1 MKNIELISELITGRV
16 KPRIYAFTTNTIPN
30 YLKVGDTYR
39 ALSVRL
45 DEWRKHFPNLQQV
58 YSNSASIDDKIFF
71 RDYAVHDFLIHEKGK
86 YRLLLEDMN
95 CFPSGTYYSK
105 EFFKDTT
112 KADLEEAIIDIQT
125 SYKNN
130 DNKYQFYNANTS
142 LPETYT
148 YASTGRWTP
157 RPNQQEA
164 INNFINAVDAGRTNL
179 LMYAVMRFGKSFT
192 AMCCAKAKNLNKV
205 LVVSAKADVR
215 EEWKKTVQSADN
227 FNSDYV
233 FLSSEELLRAENI
246 VTDTLASEKGVV
258 LFLTLQDLQ
267 GTDIK
272 SKHKSVFETE
282 FDLLIID
289 ETHYG
294 ARAESYGRVI
304 RTANTVKDINLNL
317 SDDGDDSVDADVMD
331 KQIKELK
338 VRIKLHLSGT
348 PYRILMGSEFAKEDI
363 ISFCQFSDIVAEQEL
378 WDKQHISYEDDKYI
392 GEDEDEYQEWDNPY
406 FGFPQMIRFAF
417 TPNESALRILENIK
431 QSGSTYV
438 LSELL
443 KPMSI
448 KKSTEGSHKK
458 FIHEQEVLDL
468 FEAIDGSKD
477 DESIFAFLNYDKIHE
492 GKMCR
497 HIVIVLPYCA
507 SCDALEELITANKT
521 SFKNLGDY
529 EIINISGVDG
539 GRTYKTVQSIKD
551 KIKNCE
557 KLDQKTI
564 TLTVNR
570 MLTGSTVEQ
579 WDTMIFL
586 KDTSSPQEY
595 DQAIFRLQN
604 QYIRSYVN
612 KDGKVIK
619 FNMKPQTLL
628 VDFDPH
634 RMFIMQ
640 EQKSLIYNVNTDSSG
655 NQHLR
660 DRIASELTIS
670 PIITVNKGK
679 IQQVSAAN
687 IMAVVSEYSS
697 SRGVKD
703 EANDIPVDDKLFDID
718 EIKAEIER
726 QAELGSKGGLK
737 AEAYEGK
744 STGLDSPDEGSGNGN
759 GNANENETGT
769 NGGNDTDNSSST
781 DVEKHVQILRNK
793 FKTYYSRILFF
804 AYLTEKKVTSLS
816 DIIDI
821 SAEPDSQRI
830 MKNLDIDIDV
840 LELIFSHM
848 YPFILS
854 NLDFKIQNINA
865 LSHDDRLPAMDRAI
879 TAMGKFGKLSESE
892 ITTPISVATEMIS
905 LIPDEAFT
913 TLMEDEKYI
922 LDIASKMGEFAIA
935 IFNRCSTLGLDI
947 NLYKDKILSIPTSSV
962 AYEFTRKVYSILGMD
977 ISSIAKKFTSYDLLN
992 IVDDTKNID
1001 YNRIRKLLS
1010 QKNCFADISLDYYIE
1025 EDKNLKFN
1033 AIVGNPP
1040 YQEDD
1045 GGAGASAKPLY
1056 PYFVNMVKKCSPD
1069 YSTLIIPSKWY
1080 AGGKG
1085 LADFRNSMLHDINIR
1100 ELHDCIHPEDI
1111 FPDTNNRG
1119 GICYLLWD
1127 NKYNNTVNSDKVKI
1141 VTHEED
1147 GHQFVDSRLLITRDL
1162 DIFIRN
1168 SKAISIL
1175 DKVMPEDG
1183 SVKPL
1188 SDIISPRKPFGLEGN
1203 FIKSS
1208 KFHISDKGLSKP
1220 IVCYGKAKSRGFIE
1234 RSSVCSHIEW
1244 ADVWKVYMPYANN
1257 IGTELNDDNQ
1267 NTFVGEPGSCCT
1279 ETFLSVG
1286 HTLGLSE
1293 KMANNLSGYMRT
1305 KFARFLLSLAKIS
1318 QHGTSKTYRFVPI
1331 VDFSEKWTDEKLY
1344 KHFGLSQE
1352 EINCIETSIKEM

>member
-1 MKNIELISELITGRV
+1 MENIELISELITGRV
-16 KPRIYAFTTNTIPN
+16 KPHIYAFITNTIPN

-39 ALSVRL
+39 ALAVRL
-45 DEWRKHFPNLQQV
+45 NEWRRHFPNLQQV
-58 YSNSASIDDKIFF
+58 YSNLASIDDDIFF
-71 RDYAVHDFLIHEKGK
+71 RDYAVHDYLVNDKGK
-86 YRLLLEDMN
+86 YRLLLEDMAG
-95 CFPSGTYYSK
+95 FPPGTYYSK

-112 KADLEEAIIDIQT
+112 KADVEEAIIDIQT

-130 DNKYQFYNANTS
+130 DNKYQFYNANTA
-142 LPETYT
+142 LPETYM
-148 YASTGRWTP
+148 YASTGYWTP

-164 INNFINAVDAGRTNL
+164 IDNFINAVDAGRTNL

-192 AMCCAKAKNLNKV
+192 AMCCAKAKSLNKV

-227 FNSDYV
+227 FNNDYL
-233 FLSSEELLRAENI
+233 FLSSEELLRDENV
-246 VTDTLASEKGVV
+246 VTDTLVAGKGVV

-267 GTDIK
+267 GTEIK
-272 SKHKSVFETE
+272 TKHKSVFEND

-294 ARAESYGRVI
+294 ARAESYGQVI
-304 RTANTVKDINLNL
+304 KMANTVKDINLKL
-317 SDDGDDSVDADVMD
+317 SDDGDDSVDANVVDE
-331 KQIKELK
+331 QIKELK

-378 WDKQHISYEDDKYI
+378 WDKQHISFEDDKYI
-392 GEDEDEYQEWDNPY
+392 EEDEDKYQEWDNPY

-417 TPNESALRILENIK
+417 TPNESALRVLENLK
-431 QSGSTYV
+431 QNGSTYA

-448 KKSTEGSHKK
+448 KKSSDESHKR
-458 FIHEQEVLDL
+458 FIHEREVLDL

-477 DESIFAFLNYDKIHE
+477 DESIFAFLDYDKIHE

-497 HIVIVLPYCA
+497 HMVIVLPYCA
-507 SCDALEELITANKT
+507 SCDALEELITVNKS

-557 KLDQKTI
+557 KSDQKTI

-570 MLTGSTVEQ
+570 MLTGSTIEQ

-595 DQAIFRLQN
+595 DQAVFRLQN
-604 QYIRSYVN
+604 QYVQSYV
-612 KDGKVIK
+612 DETGRVIK

-660 DRIASELTIS
+660 DRMASELTIS
-670 PIITVNKGK
+670 PIITINKGK
-679 IQQVSAAN
+679 IQQVSATD
-687 IMAVVSEYSS
+687 IMDVVSEYSS

-703 EANDIPVDDKLFDID
+703 EANDIPVDDNLFDID
-718 EIKAEIER
+718 EIKLEIER

-737 AEAYEGK
+737 TEAHEGNGI
-744 STGLDSPDEGSGNGN
+744 GLDNPDEGNDNGD
-759 GNANENETGT
+759 T
-769 NGGNDTDNSSST
+769 NGIGTGSDGGSDTDTSSTT
-781 DVEKHVQILRNK
+781 DVEDQIQILRNK

-804 AYLTEKKVTSLS
+804 AYLTEKEVTSLA

-821 SAEPDSQRI
+821 STELDSQRI
-830 MKNLDIDIDV
+830 MKNLDIDIDILKLMV
-840 LELIFSHM
+840 SHM
-848 YPFILS
+848 YPFILTA
-854 NLDFKIQNINA
+854 LDYKIQNINV
-865 LSHDDRLPAMDRAI
+865 LSHDESIPAMERAI

-892 ITTPISVATEMIS
+892 ITTPISVATEMIA
-905 LIPDEAFT
+905 LIPDEAF
-913 TLMEDEKYI
+913 LSLLEDDSHI

-935 IFNRCSTLGLDI
+935 IFNRCSSLGIDI
-947 NLYKDKILSIPTSSV
+947 NLYKDKILSVPTSSV
-962 AYEFTRKVYSILGMD
+962 AYEFTRKVYAILGMD
-977 ISSIAKKFTSYDLLN
+977 ISCIAEQFTSYDLLN
-992 IVDDTKNID
+992 IVDDAENID

-1010 QKNCFADISLDYYIE
+1010 QKICFVDISLDCDTE
-1025 EDKNLKFN
+1025 EVETLKFN

-1045 GGAGASAKPLY
+1045 GGAGASARPLY
-1056 PYFVNMVKKCSPD
+1056 PYFVNMAKTCSPD

-1085 LADFRNSMLHDINIR
+1085 LDDFRHSMLHDIKIR

-1127 NKYNNTVNSDKVKI
+1127 DKYNNTVNSDKVKI
-1141 VTHEED
+1141 VTHEEN
-1147 GHQFVDSRLLITRDL
+1147 GNLYVDSRLLITRDL

-1183 SVKPL
+1183 SIKPL

-1203 FIKSS
+1203 FVKTSG
-1208 KFHISDKGLSKP
+1208 FHNSEKGLSDP
-1220 IVCYGKAKSRGFIE
+1220 VVCYGKAKARGFIE
-1234 RSSVCSHIEW
+1234 RASVCSNVKW
-1244 ADVWKVYMPYANN
+1244 VDTWKVYMPYANN

-1267 NTFVGEPGSCCT
+1267 NTFIGEPGSCCT

-1286 HTLGLSE
+1286 HTLGLTE
-1293 KMANNLSGYMRT
+1293 NMAKNLSGYMRT

-1331 VDFSEKWTDEKLY
+1331 VDFNEEWTDEKLY
-1344 KHFGLSQE
+1344 KQFGLSQE
-1352 EINCIETSIKEM
+1352 EINCIEVIIKEM

>member
-1 MKNIELISELITGRV
+1 MENIELISELITGRV
-16 KPRIYAFTTNTIPN
+16 KPYIYAFTTNTIPN

-39 ALSVRL
+39 ALAVRL
-45 DEWRKHFPNLQQV
+45 NEWRKHFPNLQQV
-58 YSNSASIDDKIFF
+58 YSNPASIDDEIFF
-71 RDYAVHDFLIHEKGK
+71 RDYAVHDFLEHEKGK
-86 YRLLLEDMN
+86 YRLLNKDMVD
-95 CFPSGTYYSK
+95 FPPGTYYSK

-112 KADLEEAIIDIQT
+112 KDDVEEAIVDIQT

-130 DNKYQFYNANTS
+130 DNKYQFYNANTF
-142 LPETYT
+142 LPETYA
-148 YASTGRWTP
+148 YASTGPWDP
-157 RPNQQEA
+157 RPNQKEV
-164 INNFINAVDAGRTNL
+164 IDNFVNAVDAGRTNL

-227 FNSDYV
+227 FNSNYV
-233 FLSSEELLRAENI
+233 FLSSEELLRNENI
-246 VTDTLASEKGVV
+246 VTDTLSAGKGIV

-267 GTDIK
+267 GTEIK
-272 SKHKSVFETE
+272 TKHKNVFENE

-317 SDDGDDSVDADVMD
+317 SVDGDDSVDANVVED
-331 KQIKELK
+331 QIKELK

-392 GEDEDEYQEWDNPY
+392 DEDEDKYQEWDNPY

-417 TPNESALRILENIK
+417 TPNESALRILENKK
-431 QSGSTYV
+431 QNGFTYA

-443 KPMSI
+443 KPISI
-448 KKSTEGSHKK
+448 KKSSDGSHKK
-458 FIHEQEVLDL
+458 FVHEQEVLDL

-477 DESIFAFLNYDKIHE
+477 DESIFAFLDYDKIHE

-507 SCDALEELITANKT
+507 SCDALEELITVNKA
-521 SFKNLGDY
+521 SFKNLRDY

-557 KLDQKTI
+557 KSDQKTI

-595 DQAIFRLQN
+595 DQAVFRLQN
-604 QYIRSYVN
+604 QYVQSYVN
-612 KDGKVIK
+612 EDGKVIK

-660 DRIASELTIS
+660 DRMTSELTIS
-670 PIITVNKGK
+670 PIVTINKGK
-679 IQQVSAAN
+679 IHQVTAAD
-687 IMAVVSEYSS
+687 IMDVVSEYSS

-703 EANDIPVDDKLFDID
+703 EANDIPVDDNLFDID
-718 EIKAEIER
+718 EIKIEIER

-737 AEAYEGK
+737 TEAYKGNGTE
-744 STGLDSPDEGSGNGN
+744 LENPDEDSSKGDVSGTEIGANG
-759 GNANENETGT
+759 
-769 NGGNDTDNSSST
+769 DSDNSSIADT
-781 DVEKHVQILRNK
+781 EKQIQILRNK
-793 FKTYYSRILFF
+793 FKTYYCRILFF
-804 AYLTEKKVTSLS
+804 AYLTEKEITSLS

-821 SAEPDSQRI
+821 STESNSQRI
-830 MKNLDIDIDV
+830 MKNLDIDINI
-840 LELIFSHM
+840 LKLMLSHM
-848 YPFILS
+848 HPFILTT
-854 NLDFKIQNINA
+854 LDYKIQHINT
-865 LSHDDRLPAMDRAI
+865 LSHDESISAMDRAI

-913 TLMEDEKYI
+913 SLVKDENYI

-935 IFNRCSTLGLDI
+935 IFNRCSTLGLDMK
-947 NLYKDKILSIPTSSV
+947 LYKDKILSIPTSSV
-962 AYEFTRKVYSILGMD
+962 AYEFTRKVYSILGMN
-977 ISSIAKKFTSYDLLN
+977 ISCIAEKFTSYDLLN
-992 IVDDTKNID
+992 IVDDTKSIN
-1001 YNRIRKLLS
+1001 YNHIKELLS
-1010 QKNCFADISLDYYIE
+1010 QRVCFADISLDCYSE
-1025 EDKNLKFN
+1025 EVETLKFN

-1045 GGAGASAKPLY
+1045 GGAGASARPLY
-1056 PYFVNMVKKCSPD
+1056 PYFVNMTKSCSPN

-1085 LADFRNSMLHDINIR
+1085 LDDFRDGMLHDIKIR

-1127 NKYNNTVNSDKVKI
+1127 DKYNNTENSDKVKV
-1141 VTHEED
+1141 VTHEEN
-1147 GHQFVDSRLLITRDL
+1147 GNLYVDSRLLITRDL

-1175 DKVMPEDG
+1175 DKVIPEDG
-1183 SVKPL
+1183 SIKTL

-1203 FIKSS
+1203 FVKTP
-1208 KFHISDKGLSKP
+1208 KFHNSEKNLRNP
-1220 IVCYGKAKSRGFIE
+1220 VVCYGKARARGFIE
-1234 RSSVCSHIEW
+1234 RASVCSHIEW
-1244 ADVWKVYMPYANN
+1244 IDTWKVYMPYANN

-1267 NTFVGEPGSCCT
+1267 NTFIGEPGSCCT

-1286 HTLGLSE
+1286 HTLGLTE
-1293 KMANNLSGYMRT
+1293 NTAKNLSDYMRT

-1331 VDFSEKWTDEKLY
+1331 VDFNEKWTDEKLY
-1344 KHFGLSQE
+1344 KYFELSQE
-1352 EINCIETSIKEM
+1352 EINCIEKSIKEM